1 MKNII
6 SQNKSDYSVTAKIVF
21 KYYLSLH
28 NILNTMSLEITIND
42 DIKQAMLARDK
53 RKLEALRAIKAALL
67 LEKTG
72 SGVGSVEVPESIEFK
87 LLQKLVKQRK
97 ESAILY
103 KEQNRA
109 DLVEDEIYQASIIEK
124 YLPEQISE
132 EEITEIIKKIINE
145 TGASTMKDMGRVM
158 GMASKQLAG
167 KADNKIVS
175 NIVKKL
181 LM

>member
-1 MKNII
+1 
-6 SQNKSDYSVTAKIVF
+6 
-21 KYYLSLH
+21 
-28 NILNTMSLEITIND
+28 MSLEIIIND

-53 RKLEALRAIKAALL
+53 RKLNALRAIKAALL

-72 SGVGSVEVPESIEFK
+72 TDVSGSEVPENIELK

-109 DLVEDEIYQASIIEK
+109 DLADEEEFQASIIEN

-132 EEITEIIKKIINE
+132 KEILELVKNIISE
-145 TGASTMKDMGRVM
+145 TGASSMKDMGRVM
-158 GMASKQLAG
+158 GMAAKQLAG
-167 KADNKIVS
+167 QADNKTVS
-175 NIVKKL
+175 GIVKEL
-181 LM
+181 LSK